1 LILHSL
7 LKVWLNIVIVKF
19 DFHRVTNVIPIH
31 IFGSNFF
38 GVPNE
43 PHYYYDWKKGSLK
56 RKFEF
61 SSGSPKFDFELTS
74 DSIYFKLNLK
84 LNSNEGGFTFLA
96 DGKSGKVSADAA
108 TVKAT
113 YVKGSALEVTF
124 KHGGREAKMT
134 CTLSRNEEKAGTLK
148 VDFKN
153 NFLTKFKVVQ
163 FEGTAQYTTA
173 KKSAALVIIGIFF

>member
-1 LILHSL
+1 LRSQIDHNIIIKIGNTDHL
-7 LKVWLNIVIVKF
+7 LRGFK
-19 DFHRVTNVIPIH
+19 
-31 IFGSNFF
+31 
-38 GVPNE
+38 
-43 PHYYYDWKKGSLK
+43 
-56 RKFEF
+56 F

-134 CTLSRNEEKAGTLK
+134 CTLSRNS
-148 VDFKN
+148 
-153 NFLTKFKVVQ
+153 
-163 FEGTAQYTTA
+163 EGRFQ
-173 KKSAALVIIGIFF
+173 KQLLDQIQGCPV

>member
-1 LILHSL
+1 
-7 LKVWLNIVIVKF
+7 
-19 DFHRVTNVIPIH
+19 
-31 IFGSNFF
+31 
-38 GVPNE
+38 
-43 PHYYYDWKKGSLK
+43 
-56 RKFEF
+56 
-61 SSGSPKFDFELTS
+61 
-74 DSIYFKLNLK
+74 LK
-84 LNSNEGGFTFLA
+84 LNSNDGGFTFLA

-173 KKSAALVIIGIFF
+173 KKSAALVIIIIFFKRSNKNFILCFTKL